1 MLTPRFPIF
10 CFLVIFLFLLHRSGL
25 SSIICWSS
33 FLMLSPI
40 SPHPNTK
47 ETRIYIAQQTVYI
60 RGKGG
65 EIHYTQ
71 GRLQRSTSQPLTLE
85 RLVYSLFGNV
95 GTFLK
100 KSPLDLIV
108 ASKTQG
114 QLISPTRINFLVIQG
129 HSLLMV

>member
-1 MLTPRFPIF
+1 M
-10 CFLVIFLFLLHRSGL
+10 
-25 SSIICWSS
+25 
-33 FLMLSPI
+33 
-40 SPHPNTK
+40 
-47 ETRIYIAQQTVYI
+47 AQQTVYI
-60 RGKGG
+60 CGKGG

>member
-1 MLTPRFPIF
+1 M
-10 CFLVIFLFLLHRSGL
+10 
-25 SSIICWSS
+25 
-33 FLMLSPI
+33 
-40 SPHPNTK
+40 
-47 ETRIYIAQQTVYI
+47 AQQTVYI
-60 RGKGG
+60 HGKGG

-108 ASKTQG
+108 ASKT
-114 QLISPTRINFLVIQG
+114 
-129 HSLLMV
+129 